1 MSIAVIDNGK
11 GNRVVIPDSVRLN
24 GLWTITLNGDNNFV
38 EIGEGCIL
46 RGFGLTFGSDCTLK
60 IGKNGSLSALEI
72 FGLNGLKLQIGDN
85 ATFTY
90 HTRIMSHEGQS
101 ITIGNNCLFASGVLI
116 TASDMH
122 SVIDVSTGHR
132 INGPADIAIADHV
145 WLGLDAWIL
154 KGSSVGRDSV
164 IGARSVVSSE
174 IPEQCVAVGVPARVV
189 RTGVTWDHGLL
200 PVG

>member
-1 MSIAVIDNGK
+1 MQT
-11 GNRVVIPDSVRLN
+11 
-24 GLWTITLNGDNNFV
+24 GLWTITLNGDNNLI
-38 EIGEGCIL
+38 EIGEGCVP
-46 RGFGLTFGSDCTLK
+46 RGFGVTFGSDCNLK
-60 IGKNGSLSALEI
+60 VGKNGNLAALEI
-72 FGLNGLKLQIGDN
+72 FGLNGLKVQIGDN
-85 ATFTY
+85 ANFTY
-90 HTRIMSHEGQS
+90 HTRVMSHEGKS
-101 ITIGNNCLFASGVLI
+101 ISIGNNCLFASGVLI

-122 SVIDVSTGHR
+122 SVIDVSTGCR
-132 INGPADIAIADHV
+132 INGPEDITIADHV

-154 KGSSVGRDSV
+154 KGSSIGQDSV